1 MFTKIIKLEN
11 VKQWQHTGSKGG
23 SENDFSKLNL
33 IYGRNGA
40 GKSTLTKILDL
51 INKRDIAKIKKLAPL
66 ETEKE
71 PCLIL

>member
-51 INKRDIAKIKKLAPL
+51 INKRDSKDQEISSLGDGKRAIV
-66 ETEKE
+66 
-71 PCLIL
+71 

>member
-23 SENDFSKLNL
+23 SENDFGKLNL

-51 INKRDIAKIKKLAPL
+51 INKRDSKDQEISSLGDGKRTLV
-66 ETEKE
+66 
-71 PCLIL
+71 